1 MLNAVVQCPYC
12 TFTVYGNRSTSDF
25 PTIMV
30 IVQENTPLTIAD
42 GATLTVPQGES
53 ISILSLQSLTN
64 RGTIVNQGEI
74 TISSDSLGTPDLGG
88 ITNDGLI
95 AMYVEKNSSGEEIP
109 AFIKAL
115 NLTGGTLTLAEGFNA
130 ETVILPGNGA
140 VVEANGGVSVAA
152 SGGVDGTV
160 TVNGTLTARADGG
173 AAVLTGKISV
183 GPSGRLEVYGNK
195 GVQLGGVNK
204 GSGPDSVI
212 DFTNAFLLAPG
223 GRFTGECENSVILA
237 SKYSGAEFE
246 EGLRAEDIISIPG
259 GSGGYGG
266 GYSDDRDDGDSGVS
280 SYPVTVERAVTVRAA
295 FKALEEENCPSRAFS
310 DLDAGAWYHEAV
322 DYVLQNGLMGG
333 YGDGRFGPG
342 NVLTRAQ
349 FAQILYNQADR
360 PAAREAL
367 RWAVGA
373 GVMNGKTGGAL
384 DPKGLATRAQAAQ
397 MLKNFLE
404 NG

>member
-1 MLNAVVQCPYC
+1 MGKRGDGQN
-12 TFTVYGNRSTSDF
+12 GN
-25 PTIMV
+25 I
-30 IVQENTPLTIAD
+30 
-42 GATLTVPQGES
+42 
-53 ISILSLQSLTN
+53 
-64 RGTIVNQGEI
+64 
-74 TISSDSLGTPDLGG
+74 
-88 ITNDGLI
+88 
-95 AMYVEKNSSGEEIP
+95 
-109 AFIKAL
+109 
-115 NLTGGTLTLAEGFNA
+115 TGGTLTLAEGFNA

-140 VVEANGGVSVAA
+140 DVTVKALGESRIGTLDYAGNATSTSIHLTFEGGKLAVAQQINLSGGDDSSLTVANSAVVEANAGVSVAA

-183 GPSGRLEVYGNK
+183 GPSGKLEVYGNK

-259 GSGGYGG
+259 GYLPQGLAPEFSGNRKELIIPGGGPFNISADNVPVPPGPSEGSGGSGGYGG
-266 GYSDDRDDGDSGVS
+266 GYSDDRDDGDSGIS
-280 SYPVTVERAVTVRAA
+280 SYPVTVERADHGKIISSHARASGGGTVTLAA
-295 FKALEEENCPSRAFS
+295 APDGELAFT
-310 DLDAGAWYHEAV
+310 DAEQIGAH
-322 DYVLQNGLMGG
+322 
-333 YGDGRFGPG
+333 
-342 NVLTRAQ
+342 
-349 FAQILYNQADR
+349 
-360 PAAREAL
+360 AREAL
-367 RWAVGA
+367 RWAVGT

-397 MLKNFLE
+397 MLKNFL
-404 NG
+404 